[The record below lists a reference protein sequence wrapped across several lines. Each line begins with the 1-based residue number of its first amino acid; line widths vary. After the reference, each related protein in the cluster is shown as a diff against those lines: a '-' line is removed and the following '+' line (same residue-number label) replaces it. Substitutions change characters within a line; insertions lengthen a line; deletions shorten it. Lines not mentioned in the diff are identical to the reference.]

1 MMPLVPPGLQAP
13 SSPLPAAEAI
23 RAQYAWGYVGE
34 GGEGKG
40 LLSVL
45 VEAAS
50 GAVIVEVQGLGERL
64 VLLKGDAATGYHLL
78 IPRREVDAR
87 AATMA
92 DLPIPFIPQLGNPA
106 ALRTLLV
113 DGTGPGVQVSKR
125 DAWGPVK
132 LRYLGKDEQGREV
145 RVWLERKLW
154 QPGPAVRTPAP

>member
-1 MMPLVPPGLQAP
+1 MMILAPPALQAP
-13 SSPLPAAEAI
+13 PAQATPDAI

-45 VEAAS
+45 VDAAS

-64 VLLKGDAATGYHLL
+64 VLLKGDAAAGYHLL

-87 AATMA
+87 AASMA
-92 DLPIPFIPQLGNPA
+92 SLPIPFIPQMGSPA
-106 ALRTLLV
+106 ALRALLV
-113 DGTGPGVQVSKR
+113 EGVGPGVKVSKR
-125 DAWGPVK
+125 DARGPVK
-132 LRYLGKDEQGREV
+132 LRYLGQDEQGREV

-154 QPGPAVRTPAP
+154 QPGPVIQPPAP